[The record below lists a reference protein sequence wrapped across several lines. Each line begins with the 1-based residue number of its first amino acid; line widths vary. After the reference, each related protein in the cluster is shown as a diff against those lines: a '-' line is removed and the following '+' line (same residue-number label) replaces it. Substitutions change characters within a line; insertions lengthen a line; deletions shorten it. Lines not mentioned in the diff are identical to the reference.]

1 MPSQCIIGRPPQRAV
16 SDICE
21 VSTSTAIEDQPAV
34 QTSQESSKTPPMS
47 AEYLQKLIEVA
58 VPSAESLI
66 KIKEERMDGGGC
78 NIPKKEKG
86 RKSVK
91 MTTKANDTPHES
103 SNKKA
108 KYVN

>member
-1 MPSQCIIGRPPQRAV
+1 
-16 SDICE
+16 
-21 VSTSTAIEDQPAV
+21 
-34 QTSQESSKTPPMS
+34 
-47 AEYLQKLIEVA
+47 
-58 VPSAESLI
+58 
-66 KIKEERMDGGGC
+66 MDGGGC

-91 MTTKANDTPHES
+91 MTTKANDTPHKG